1 MEELCHVGIIQ
12 RPSVRKISEV
22 LVLAKHFVQLCSEE
36 FETSLN
42 RYCRVFYW
50 EIQMVIISLIFLLH
64 FFLYLDLWKLC

>member
-22 LVLAKHFVQLCSEE
+22 LVLAEHFVQLCSEE

-42 RYCRVFYW
+42 RLLGDTDGHHFSD
-50 EIQMVIISLIFLLH
+50 ISFA
-64 FFLYLDLWKLC
+64 FFFIS